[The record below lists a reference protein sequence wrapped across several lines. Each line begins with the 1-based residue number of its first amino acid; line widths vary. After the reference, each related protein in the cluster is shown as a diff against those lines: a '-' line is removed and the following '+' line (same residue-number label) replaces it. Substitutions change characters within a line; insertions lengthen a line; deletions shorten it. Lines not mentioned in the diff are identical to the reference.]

1 MTKAVSFKSRM
12 ATLLRRFPF
21 IPALGMLV
29 LLFILNGIAEPNSMT
44 VRALK
49 GVASTYLALVFLSVG
64 QTFVVYT
71 ADIDLSVGAILS
83 LVNVSIVVIMH
94 QFGGEPYVVLL
105 ALGAGIVIGA
115 LCGLMNGIVVS
126 GLRMQAIVATF
137 ATSILISGIALWVL
151 PVAGMPAPSLFW
163 KVYGGRS
170 YGIPNVF
177 FFIAILIA
185 LLAVMAK
192 TGLVT
197 KLLAVGNGQLSA
209 YQSGLPVTRI
219 RIYGYIICG
228 IFAALAAFCIT
239 GDTASGDPLVGGAMT
254 LSSVAAVVLG
264 GTALSGGIGSAF
276 GSAIGAII
284 IGLISSLVFYAGVP
298 SQWQNL
304 AQGATI
310 LVVLMLGVLASKRIN
325 Q

>member
-12 ATLLRRFPF
+12 ASVLRRFPF

-83 LVNVSIVVIMH
+83 LVNVSMVVIMS
-94 QFGGEPYVVLL
+94 QLGGEPYAVLL
-105 ALGAGIVIGA
+105 ALGAGIMIGA

-151 PVAGMPAPSLFW
+151 PVAGLPAPSLFW

-177 FFIAILIA
+177 FFIAILIV
-185 LLAVMAK
+185 LLAFMAK

-228 IFAALAAFCIT
+228 IFSALAAFCIT

-276 GSAIGAII
+276 GSALGAII
-284 IGLISSLVFYAGVP
+284 IGLISSLVFYAGIP

-310 LVVLMLGVLASKRIN
+310 LLVLMLGVLTSRRIN

>member
-1 MTKAVSFKSRM
+1 MTKAISFKSRM

-105 ALGAGIVIGA
+105 ALGAGIAIGA

-185 LLAVMAK
+185 LLAIMAK

-209 YQSGLPVTRI
+209 YQSGLSVTRI

>member
-1 MTKAVSFKSRM
+1 MTKAISFKSRM
-12 ATLLRRFPF
+12 ASVLRRFPF

-83 LVNVSIVVIMH
+83 LVNVSMVVIMS
-94 QFGGEPYVVLL
+94 QLGGEPYAVLL
-105 ALGAGIVIGA
+105 ALGAGIMIGA

-151 PVAGMPAPSLFW
+151 PVAGLPAPSLFW

-177 FFIAILIA
+177 FFIAILIV
-185 LLAVMAK
+185 LLAFMAK

-228 IFAALAAFCIT
+228 IFSALAAFCIT

-276 GSAIGAII
+276 GSALGAII
-284 IGLISSLVFYAGVP
+284 IGLISSLVFYAGIP

-310 LVVLMLGVLASKRIN
+310 LLVLMLGVLTSRRIN

>member
-12 ATLLRRFPF
+12 ASLLRRFPF

-83 LVNVSIVVIMH
+83 LVNVSMVVIMS
-94 QFGGEPYVVLL
+94 QLGGEPYAVLL
-105 ALGAGIVIGA
+105 ALGAGIMIGA

-151 PVAGMPAPSLFW
+151 PVAGLPAPSLFW

-177 FFIAILIA
+177 FFIVILIV
-185 LLAVMAK
+185 LLAFMAK

-228 IFAALAAFCIT
+228 TFSALAAFCIT

-276 GSAIGAII
+276 GSALGAII
-284 IGLISSLVFYAGVP
+284 IGLISSLVFYAGIP

-310 LVVLMLGVLASKRIN
+310 LLVLMLGVLTSRRIN

>member
-12 ATLLRRFPF
+12 ASVLRRFPF

-44 VRALK
+44 IRALK

-83 LVNVSIVVIMH
+83 LVNVSMVVIMS
-94 QFGGEPYVVLL
+94 QFGGEPYAVLL
-105 ALGAGIVIGA
+105 ALGAGIMIGA

-151 PVAGMPAPSLFW
+151 PVAGLPAPSLFW
-163 KVYGGRS
+163 KIYGGRS

-177 FFIAILIA
+177 FFIAILIV
-185 LLAVMAK
+185 LLAFMAK

-228 IFAALAAFCIT
+228 IFSALAAFCIT

-276 GSAIGAII
+276 GSALGAII
-284 IGLISSLVFYAGVP
+284 IGLISSLVFYAGIP

-310 LVVLMLGVLASKRIN
+310 LLVLMLGVLTSRRIN

>member
-1 MTKAVSFKSRM
+1 MTKVVSFKSRM
-12 ATLLRRFPF
+12 ASVLRRFPF

-83 LVNVSIVVIMH
+83 LVNVSMVVIMS
-94 QFGGEPYVVLL
+94 QLGGEPYAVLL
-105 ALGAGIVIGA
+105 ALGAGIMIGA

-151 PVAGMPAPSLFW
+151 PVAGLPAPSLFW

-177 FFIAILIA
+177 FFIAILIV
-185 LLAVMAK
+185 LLAFMAK

-209 YQSGLPVTRI
+209 FQSGLPVTRI

-228 IFAALAAFCIT
+228 IFSALAAFCIT

-276 GSAIGAII
+276 GSALGAII
-284 IGLISSLVFYAGVP
+284 IGLISSLVFYAGIP

-310 LVVLMLGVLASKRIN
+310 LLVLMLGVLTSRRIN

>member
-12 ATLLRRFPF
+12 ASVLRRFPF

-64 QTFVVYT
+64 QTFVVYS

-83 LVNVSIVVIMH
+83 LVNVSMVVIMS
-94 QFGGEPYVVLL
+94 QLGGEPYAVLL
-105 ALGAGIVIGA
+105 ALGAGIMIGA

-151 PVAGMPAPSLFW
+151 PVAGLPAPSLFW

-177 FFIAILIA
+177 FFIAILIV
-185 LLAVMAK
+185 LLAFMAK

-228 IFAALAAFCIT
+228 IFSALAAFCIT

-276 GSAIGAII
+276 GSALGAII
-284 IGLISSLVFYAGVP
+284 IGLISSLVFYAGIP

-310 LVVLMLGVLASKRIN
+310 LLVLMLGVLTSRRIN

>member
-185 LLAVMAK
+185 LLAIMAK

-209 YQSGLPVTRI
+209 YQSGLSVTRI

>member
-1 MTKAVSFKSRM
+1 MTKAISFKSRM

-177 FFIAILIA
+177 FFIAILIV
-185 LLAVMAK
+185 LLAIMAK

-209 YQSGLPVTRI
+209 YQSGLSVTRI

>member
-12 ATLLRRFPF
+12 ASVLRRFPF

-83 LVNVSIVVIMH
+83 LVNVSMVVIMS
-94 QFGGEPYVVLL
+94 QLGGEPYAVLL
-105 ALGAGIVIGA
+105 ALGAGIMIGA

-151 PVAGMPAPSLFW
+151 PVAGLPAPSLFW

-177 FFIAILIA
+177 FFIVILIV
-185 LLAVMAK
+185 LLAFMAK

-228 IFAALAAFCIT
+228 IFSALAAFCIT

-276 GSAIGAII
+276 GSALGAII
-284 IGLISSLVFYAGVP
+284 IGLISSLVFYAGIP

-310 LVVLMLGVLASKRIN
+310 LLVLMLGVLTSRRIN

>member
-1 MTKAVSFKSRM
+1 MTETVSFKSRM

-21 IPALGMLV
+21 LPALGMLF

-71 ADIDLSVGAILS
+71 GDIDLSAGAILS
-83 LVNVSIVVIMH
+83 LVNVSIVVIMN
-94 QFGGEPYVVLL
+94 QFGGEPFVVLL
-105 ALGAGIVIGA
+105 SLFAGIIIGA
-115 LCGLMNGIVVS
+115 LCGLMNGLVVS

-137 ATSILISGIALWVL
+137 ATSILMSGIALWVL
-151 PVAGMPAPSLFW
+151 PVAGLPAPSLFW
-163 KVYGGRS
+163 KIYGGRS

-177 FFIAILIA
+177 FFILLLIAILSI
-185 LLAVMAK
+185 MAK

-197 KLLAVGNGQLSA
+197 KLLAVGNGQLTA

-228 IFAALAAFCIT
+228 IFAAFAAFCIT

-284 IGLISSLVFYAGVP
+284 IGLISSLVFYAGIP
-298 SQWQNL
+298 SEWQNL

-325 Q
+325 K

>member
-12 ATLLRRFPF
+12 ASVLRRFPF

-83 LVNVSIVVIMH
+83 LVNVSMVVIMS
-94 QFGGEPYVVLL
+94 QLGGEPYAVLL
-105 ALGAGIVIGA
+105 ALGAGIMIGA

-151 PVAGMPAPSLFW
+151 PVAGLPAPSLFW

-177 FFIAILIA
+177 FFIVILIV
-185 LLAVMAK
+185 LLAFMAK

-228 IFAALAAFCIT
+228 IFSALAAFCIT

-264 GTALSGGIGSAF
+264 GTALSGGIGSSF
-276 GSAIGAII
+276 GSALGAII
-284 IGLISSLVFYAGVP
+284 IGLISSLVFYAGIP

-310 LVVLMLGVLASKRIN
+310 LLVLMLGVLTSRRIN

>member
-1 MTKAVSFKSRM
+1 MTETVSFKSRM

-21 IPALGMLV
+21 LPALGMLF

-71 ADIDLSVGAILS
+71 GDIDLSAGAILS
-83 LVNVSIVVIMH
+83 LVNVSIVVIMS

-105 ALGAGIVIGA
+105 SLFAGIIIGA
-115 LCGLMNGIVVS
+115 LCGLMNGLVVS

-137 ATSILISGIALWVL
+137 ATSILMSGIALWVL
-151 PVAGMPAPSLFW
+151 PVAGLPAPSLFW
-163 KVYGGRS
+163 KIYGGRS

-177 FFIAILIA
+177 FFILLLIAILSI
-185 LLAVMAK
+185 MAK

-197 KLLAVGNGQLSA
+197 KLLAVGNGQLTA

-228 IFAALAAFCIT
+228 IFAAFAAFCIT

-284 IGLISSLVFYAGVP
+284 IGLISSLVFYAGIP
-298 SQWQNL
+298 SEWQNL

-325 Q
+325 K

>member
-1 MTKAVSFKSRM
+1 MTNEISLKARM

-21 IPALGMLV
+21 LPALGMLL
-29 LLFILNGIAEPNSMT
+29 LLFVLNGIAEPNSMT

-83 LVNVSIVVIMH
+83 LVNVSIVVIMS
-94 QFGGEPYVVLL
+94 QFGGAPYVVLL
-105 ALGAGIVIGA
+105 SLLVGILIGA
-115 LCGLMNGIVVS
+115 ACGLVNGIAVS
-126 GLRMQAIVATF
+126 ALRMQAIVATF
-137 ATSILISGIALWVL
+137 ATSILISGLALWIL
-151 PVAGMPAPSLFW
+151 PVAGLPAPSLFW
-163 KVYGGRS
+163 KIYGGRS

-177 FFIAILIA
+177 FFIAVLIA
-185 LLAVMAK
+185 ILAILAR
-192 TGLVT
+192 TSLVT
-197 KLLAVGNGQLSA
+197 KLLAVGNGQLTA
-209 YQSGLPVTRI
+209 YQSGLSVTRI

-284 IGLISSLVFYAGVP
+284 IGLISSLVFYAGIP
-298 SQWQNL
+298 SEWQNL

-310 LVVLMLGVLASKRIN
+310 LVVLMLGVLASRRIN